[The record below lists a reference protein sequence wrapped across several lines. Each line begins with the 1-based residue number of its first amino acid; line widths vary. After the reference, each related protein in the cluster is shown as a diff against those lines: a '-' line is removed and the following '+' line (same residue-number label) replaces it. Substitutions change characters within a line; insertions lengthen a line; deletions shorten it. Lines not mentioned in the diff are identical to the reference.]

1 MRATFCT
8 LNPMVPAELP
18 PVPMPSTIRP
28 SAISARVAM
37 ALAVT
42 DTCRVW
48 GTVTPGPSL
57 IREVACAQA
66 PSVTHSSRQTRCES
80 VIHAVS

>member
-1 MRATFCT
+1 
-8 LNPMVPAELP
+8 
-18 PVPMPSTIRP
+18 
-28 SAISARVAM
+28 M

-57 IREVACAQA
+57 ILEVACAQA
-66 PSVTHSSRQTRCES
+66 PSVTHSSRQTRCVS
-80 VIHAVS
+80 VIQAVT